1 MIVRHFGIHWAEG
14 GVPFLLEQS
23 HSKTLWPY
31 DVPCPFIVRPDRLT
45 LRCPHALGS
54 AEPMEGSAPSHLAPL
69 VNGGAFFIQ
78 SISTHQ
84 LEAAHLLCGAV
95 RPIAFAMWATSFR
108 DLVDEL
114 NLTNI
119 APLILTGVQVRHYAD
134 LDRFLRIPRVRTLIV
149 ETEHPRRGL
158 TPIELGP
165 VTPHPDLT
173 RIGGY
178 ILRSNQ

>member
-1 MIVRHFGIHWAEG
+1 M
-14 GVPFLLEQS
+14 
-23 HSKTLWPY
+23 LW
-31 DVPCPFIVRPDRLT
+31 VL
-45 LRCPHALGS
+45 
-54 AEPMEGSAPSHLAPL
+54 PSPWRGQHPPRWHRWSI
-69 VNGGAFFIQ
+69 GGAFFIPR
-78 SISTHQ
+78 ISTHQ

-149 ETEHPRRGL
+149 ETEHPRPGL
-158 TPIELGP
+158 TEIELP
-165 VTPHPDLT
+165 EIQPTPDLT